1 MEIYVIILII
11 TNKLLQIKKV
21 NNKKQMEPL
30 HQKHYI
36 IIKALWKLMKK
47 AISINYYQVLK
58 KLNLFDIFNAIIFF
72 FNKQND
78 IRKRYYELKRI
89 YKENII
95 IKTIT

>member
-1 MEIYVIILII
+1 
-11 TNKLLQIKKV
+11 
-21 NNKKQMEPL
+21 
-30 HQKHYI
+30 
-36 IIKALWKLMKK
+36 MKK
-47 AISINYYQVLK
+47 AISINYYQDLK
-58 KLNLFDIFNAIIFF
+58 KLNLFDIFNVIIFF

>member
-1 MEIYVIILII
+1 
-11 TNKLLQIKKV
+11 
-21 NNKKQMEPL
+21 
-30 HQKHYI
+30 
-36 IIKALWKLMKK
+36 MKK
-47 AISINYYQVLK
+47 AIFINYYQDLK
-58 KLNLFDIFNAIIFF
+58 KLNLFEIWYIKYF

>member
-1 MEIYVIILII
+1 
-11 TNKLLQIKKV
+11 
-21 NNKKQMEPL
+21 MEPL

>member
-1 MEIYVIILII
+1 MEIYVISLII

-21 NNKKQMEPL
+21 INKKQMELL

-36 IIKALWKLMKK
+36 IIKVLWKLMKK
-47 AISINYYQVLK
+47 AISINYYQDLK
-58 KLNLFDIFNAIIFF
+58 KLSLFDIFNVIIFF